1 MSGIVIL
8 DPVDVADLSTRERIL
23 AAAQRIIVGE
33 REEAASMKAIAKA
46 AGISRQAVYLHFAD
60 RSKLLQALVDYV
72 DQSAGFANWRQDVLR
87 EREGHLRLRRL
98 AEARCARSGVVKELV
113 RAVEGARHRDS
124 AALQAW
130 RNRFRSNVNWISEH
144 IVGRLAEEGR
154 IHESWSRKDAASLL
168 VVMFS
173 FRAWDDLTRD
183 AGWSAQHYTET
194 LTAAALCA
202 LAGPANNHNKD
213 MRQHGT
219 P

>member
-1 MSGIVIL
+1 MSEIVML
-8 DPVDVADLSTRERIL
+8 EPADVADLSTRERIL
-23 AAAQRIIVGE
+23 AAARAIIVASG
-33 REEAASMKAIAKA
+33 EEAASMKAIANA

-60 RSKLLQALVDYV
+60 RAALLQALVDYV
-72 DQSAGFANWRQDVLR
+72 DRNAGFANWRQDVLR

-154 IHESWSRKDAASLL
+154 VHESWNRKDAASLV

-173 FRAWDDLTRD
+173 FRAWDDLTHD
-183 AGWSAQHYTET
+183 AGWSAAHYVET

-202 LAGPANNHNKD
+202 LAGPVNNRN
-213 MRQHGT
+213 RI
-219 P
+219 